1 MDRGF
6 FPPESDLGDRQPAD
20 EGFLGEFDER
30 EQARTEVDPH
40 NPRIE
45 VEPDSGEIRP
55 L

>member
-6 FPPESDLGDRQPAD
+6 FPPESDETARQPVS
-20 EGFLGEFDER
+20 EEFLGEFGER
-30 EQARTEVDPH
+30 EQAGTEVDPK